1 MIVGLY
7 VPSVLRTLPKTFMDP
22 SDHVRT
28 ADGARRVV
36 LCDGG
41 ESRASDVWVA
51 VLDCFVQMGGSRSQ
65 VKAARER
72 LQSDSFFHHKWAVL
86 LPVWC
91 PQLAYYE
98 DV

>member
-1 MIVGLY
+1 
-7 VPSVLRTLPKTFMDP
+7 MDP

-41 ESRASDVWVA
+41 ESRASDVWAV
-51 VLDCFVQMGGSRSQ
+51 VLDCFVQMGGSRAQ
-65 VKAARER
+65 VREARMR
-72 LQSDSFFHHKWAVL
+72 LRSDPSFHHEWAVL

-91 PQLAYYE
+91 PQRAHYV
-98 DV
+98 DASAKDGRSPAGVPSV